1 MFFYIVTTVGY
12 KRLGLFIIWFTL
24 AEKQSLLDWL
34 IDSFIHSLW
43 KQLTN
48 LKLNWNWNEMG
59 NEIKYY
65 GQPKEMK
72 GEKSAKIQNN

>member
-1 MFFYIVTTVGY
+1 
-12 KRLGLFIIWFTL
+12 
-24 AEKQSLLDWL
+24 
-34 IDSFIHSLW
+34 
-43 KQLTN
+43 
-48 LKLNWNWNEMG
+48 MG